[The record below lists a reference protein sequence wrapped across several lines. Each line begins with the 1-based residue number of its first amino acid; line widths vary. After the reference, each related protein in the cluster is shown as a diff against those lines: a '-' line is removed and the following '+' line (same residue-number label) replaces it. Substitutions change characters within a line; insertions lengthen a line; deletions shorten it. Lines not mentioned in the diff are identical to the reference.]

1 MKGLARQEL
10 EAILNELAV
19 LGIDCTLT
27 DFSSIIA
34 FIVKER
40 MSDPIEVYTNLMRTS
55 CFKATFH
62 YGNIA
67 KTFKDTIMSHCM
79 LAIVS
84 VREYLEP
91 HTVIRVP
98 ADISY
103 DRTFVLLDIT
113 PNDCYISAFN

>member
-1 MKGLARQEL
+1 MYESQRLCMKGLARQEL

-55 CFKATFH
+55 W
-62 YGNIA
+62 
-67 KTFKDTIMSHCM
+67 
-79 LAIVS
+79 
-84 VREYLEP
+84 
-91 HTVIRVP
+91 
-98 ADISY
+98 
-103 DRTFVLLDIT
+103 
-113 PNDCYISAFN
+113 